1 MARGHGKISTS
12 FWNDPRVRG
21 LSEDARNLLLYLFT
35 SPHSTAA
42 GCYIAR
48 MAYICDD
55 LQWTQERVS
64 KGFRSLSERPFATF
78 DPASG
83 VVYLPGWWDE
93 NPMESENVAKHVKK
107 LIDGLPDCTSK
118 TLAINRMLEF
128 KGHHKDA
135 IKYVSQHFRK
145 GSVTP
150 SEPLRT
156 PEPEPEPDINYPPS
170 EEVPLREEGLPAI
183 EESNKPE
190 TLAVDAYNAIAEQIG
205 IPPCQRLSTARRAK
219 LAKRLSDCGGVTGW
233 EAALAK
239 LRASDFC
246 AGKNDRGWKA
256 DFDFMLQEKSFTRL
270 LEGFYDNRAKTNGK
284 PSGQDIAAAH
294 YAGLANALGF
304 GKMGTDGTGP
314 GDEGSTIDGDF
325 EVIGADGPG
334 QPPRLC
340 PSDERPHPIR
350 PSLRDTVPRPG
361 DGPSDLSRT
370 ARQAAG

>member
-1 MARGHGKISTS
+1 MPPDYFEIKNWRKHQHYRDRNPPWIKLHVEILSSQDWVMLSDASKLLAVVCMVIAAKADGKVPNNPTYIKRVAYLDHEPKL
-12 FWNDPRVRG
+12 NDLIRCGFLVNP
-21 LSEDARNLLLYLFT
+21 LAHDSESKQTLADARPETEAY
-35 SPHSTAA
+35 STDTERYPLKGEVVLEAEVRA
-42 GCYIAR
+42 NK
-48 MAYICDD
+48 
-55 LQWTQERVS
+55 QEVS
-64 KGFRSLSERPFATF
+64 
-78 DPASG
+78 
-83 VVYLPGWWDE
+83 
-93 NPMESENVAKHVKK
+93 
-107 LIDGLPDCTSK
+107 
-118 TLAINRMLEF
+118 
-128 KGHHKDA
+128 
-135 IKYVSQHFRK
+135 
-145 GSVTP
+145 
-150 SEPLRT
+150 
-156 PEPEPEPDINYPPS
+156 
-170 EEVPLREEGLPAI
+170 
-183 EESNKPE
+183 KPE
-190 TLAVDAYNAIAEQIG
+190 TLAVDAYNAIAQQIG

-270 LEGFYDNRAKTNGK
+270 LEGFYDNRTKTNGK

-361 DGPSDLSRT
+361 DGASDLSRAT
-370 ARQAAG
+370 RQAAG

>member
-12 FWNDPRVRG
+12 FWNDPRIRV

-55 LQWTQERVS
+55 LQWTPERVS

-78 DPASG
+78 DPATG

-107 LIDGLPDCTSK
+107 LIDGLPDCTAK

-128 KGHHKDA
+128 KGHHKEA

-156 PEPEPEPDINYPPS
+156 PEPEPEPSNYPPS
-170 EEVPLREEGLPAI
+170 EVVPLREEGSPAI
-183 EESNKPE
+183 EESKPE
-190 TLAVDAYNAIAEQIG
+190 TLAVDAYNTVAEQIG
-205 IPPCQRLSTARRAK
+205 IPPCQRLSTGRRAK

-270 LEGFYDNRAKTNGK
+270 LEGFYDNRTKTNGSTNGK
-284 PSGQDIAAAH
+284 QSYDDAMRAH
-294 YAGLANALGF
+294 AAGLAHVF
-304 GKMGTDGTGP
+304 GVGNLEGRGTDDHPQGNVIEGHFSVVGSNDTSEP
-314 GDEGSTIDGDF
+314 DPVHASHEGSNGLRRD
-325 EVIGADGPG
+325 VRHPL
-334 QPPRLC
+334 P
-340 PSDERPHPIR
+340 ERANAA
-350 PSLRDTVPRPG
+350 RDLP
-361 DGPSDLSRT
+361 
-370 ARQAAG
+370 